1 MCTNGF
7 GNTYEVKGQKLS
19 QRRSK
24 RQKLDQDSDSG
35 FGGGGVVVRTG
46 TNRSGSIGGFLRK
59 TQRTLLDTPWQ
70 IIQVMETG
78 QPGEFE
84 FRAFYLISV
93 YCGDFYAKFQ
103 LLVVPIVPPFFFF
116 RPRAR

>member
-1 MCTNGF
+1 M
-7 GNTYEVKGQKLS
+7 
-19 QRRSK
+19 
-24 RQKLDQDSDSG
+24 
-35 FGGGGVVVRTG
+35 RTG
-46 TNRSGSIGGFLRK
+46 AGRSGAGSIGGFLRK

-93 YCGDFYAKFQ
+93 YCGDFDAKGDGTDF
-103 LLVVPIVPPFFFF
+103 LSRVILDYSGIFTNKMIGL
-116 RPRAR
+116 RAHIT